1 MNYTFSDKINPL
13 KPSAIREILKYASNP
28 DIIPFAAGN
37 PASESFP
44 VEEMAKI
51 SADIYKNDPIT
62 ALQYGISE
70 GYAPL
75 IADLKERNKSRFNM
89 GRDFDET
96 MILSGATQA
105 MDLATKILCN
115 EGDVIIC
122 ESPSFIGSLN
132 AFRSYNT
139 KLVGVPMDDDGMN
152 MDALEEA
159 IKSNKNVRFVYTI
172 PTFQNPSGKTLP
184 LEKRKKMY
192 EICKK
197 YGVMILE
204 DNPYG
209 ELRFSGEDVP
219 TIKSLDEE
227 GIVIY
232 VGSFSKTLSSG
243 IRLGFAIAPKPVIAK
258 MTVAKQ
264 ASDVHTNVFFQ
275 MLAHKFLT
283 EYDFDAQVK
292 KVQEIYKR
300 KSTLMLDGAKKYF
313 DERVKVVTPEGGLFV
328 WCELPKGTDIFA
340 LANAA
345 LERKVAIV
353 PGSAFNVN
361 ENEESYAIRLNY
373 STPSDEQIVRGMKIL
388 GEVIK
393 DFLK

>member
-1 MNYTFSDKINPL
+1 MNYAFSDKINPL

-44 VEEMAKI
+44 VEIMAKI
-51 SADIYKNDPIT
+51 SADIYANDPIP

-75 IADLKERNKSRFNM
+75 IADLKARNKSHFNI
-89 GRDFDET
+89 GRDFDDT
-96 MILSGATQA
+96 VILSGATQA
-105 MDLATKILCN
+105 MDLSTKILCN
-115 EGDVIIC
+115 EGDVVIC

-132 AFRSYNT
+132 VFRSYNT

-152 MDALEEA
+152 IEALEAA
-159 IKSNKNVRFVYTI
+159 IKANKNVRFVYTI
-172 PTFQNPSGKTLP
+172 PTFQNPSGKTMP
-184 LEKRKKMY
+184 LHKRKAMY

-197 YGVMILE
+197 YGVLILE

-209 ELRFSGEDVP
+209 ELRFAGEDVP
-219 TIKSLDEE
+219 TIKSFDED

-243 IRLGFAIAPKPVIAK
+243 IRLGFCVAPKPIIAK

-264 ASDVHTNVFFQ
+264 CSDVHTNMFFQ
-275 MLAHKFLT
+275 ILAHKFLT

-292 KVQEIYKR
+292 KVQSIYGR
-300 KSTLMLDGAKKYF
+300 KSKLMLDGAKAHF
-313 DERVKVVTPEGGLFV
+313 DSRVKVVTPEGGLFV
-328 WCELPKGTDIFA
+328 WCEMPEGTDITK
-340 LANAA
+340 LTKAA
-345 LERKVAIV
+345 LDRKVAIV
-353 PGSAFNVN
+353 PGSAFLVDTS
-361 ENEESYAIRLNY
+361 EESFAIRLNY
-373 STPSDEQIVRGMKIL
+373 STPSDEQIVRGMEIL

-393 DFLK
+393 EELK